1 MSNFPKYNDTTVWIY
16 MMLAKYRGNKTDWED
31 IENVLAQASH
41 YINQFEN
48 DERYKKMMY
57 FQEYLDEVQ
66 PKYYHCY
73 MQDDTLWIIDK
84 ASNIAYETKQYED
97 WVPANGIFIRH
108 DMSDWHSDYI
118 KDIEIW
124 EQVIVPTWFFDIVK

>member
-16 MMLAKYRGNKTDWED
+16 MMLAKYRANKTDWED

-41 YINQFEN
+41 YVEEFEN

-57 FQEYLDEVQ
+57 FQEYLDEVE
-66 PKYYHCY
+66 PKYYNCY

-84 ASNIAYETKQYED
+84 ASNIAYETRNYED
-97 WVPANGIFIRH
+97 YIPANGIFIGH
-108 DMSDWHSDYI
+108 DMSDWHSTSI
-118 KDIEIW
+118 LEIEMW
-124 EQVIVPTWFFDIVK
+124 EQVIIPTWFFDIVK